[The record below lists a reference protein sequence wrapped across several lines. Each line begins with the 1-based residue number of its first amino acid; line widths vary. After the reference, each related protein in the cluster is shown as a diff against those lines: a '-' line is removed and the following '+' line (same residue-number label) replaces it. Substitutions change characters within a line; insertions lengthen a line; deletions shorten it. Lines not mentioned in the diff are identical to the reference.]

1 MMQNLDY
8 FKEINIAVTICDAQ
22 GMIVYMNEKSKL
34 TFKSDGG
41 ENSIGKSVFDCHS
54 QLSKDKIH
62 FLMNTMSSN
71 TYTIEKKGVKKMIIQ
86 APWYDSGNP
95 AGLIELS
102 IELPSNI
109 PHFDRDKK

>member
-1 MMQNLDY
+1 MQNLDY

-41 ENSIGKSVFDCHS
+41 ENSIGISVFDCHS

-71 TYTIEKKGVKKMIIQ
+71 TYTIEKKGVKKIV
-86 APWYDSGNP
+86 GTT
-95 AGLIELS
+95 
-102 IELPSNI
+102 
-109 PHFDRDKK
+109 KKTAKKTVKKAAKKTAKKATKKKK